1 MEAGTS
7 EAAGP
12 AGGAGS
18 GAPGWP
24 NTVLGKAMVIL
35 TAFGAR
41 DTSVTLAQL
50 VARTGLPKSTVHR
63 MLGEL
68 VEVRLLER
76 AGRGYRLSGTLFEL
90 GLRASAERSLIEVAT
105 PFMQE
110 LCETTAE
117 TVHLGV
123 REGRDVVYVFKVA
136 RHQQATSPSVIG
148 GRMPLSC
155 TAIGKSILAFSEPA
169 LVADV
174 IAAGLPRLTPHSIQ
188 VPGVLTAQLA
198 RAQADGVAYETEES
212 AVGLTCVAAPVLG
225 VDDRAL
231 AALSVT
237 GPVHRF
243 HPARHA
249 NAVRAAAAA
258 LAATLARRRG
268 GRRS

>member
-1 MEAGTS
+1 MNEHPDSQDDPPT
-7 EAAGP
+7 
-12 AGGAGS
+12 
-18 GAPGWP
+18 WP

-35 TAFGAR
+35 TAFDPR
-41 DTSVTLAQL
+41 DISVTLAEL
-50 VARTGLPKSTVHR
+50 VTRTGLPKSTVHR

-68 VEVRLLER
+68 VDVRLLER
-76 AGRGYRLSGTLFEL
+76 AGRGYRLSSTLFEL

-110 LCETTAE
+110 LCESTAE

-123 REGRDVVYVFKVA
+123 REGHDVVYVFKVA

-169 LVADV
+169 LVAEV
-174 IAAGLPRLTPHSIQ
+174 IEAGLPRLTPHSVQ
-188 VPGVLTAQLA
+188 LPRVLTTQLA
-198 RAQADGVAYETEES
+198 RAQTEGVTYEAEES

-225 VDDRAL
+225 TDDLAL
-231 AALSVT
+231 AAISVT

-249 NAVRAAAAA
+249 NAVRAAAASI
-258 LAATLARRRG
+258 AAILGRRRA
-268 GRRS
+268 RHLL

>member
-1 MEAGTS
+1 MTGQPGPDAGQ
-7 EAAGP
+7 P
-12 AGGAGS
+12 A
-18 GAPGWP
+18 WP

-35 TAFGAR
+35 TAFDAR

-50 VARTGLPKSTVHR
+50 VTRTGLPKSTVHR

-68 VEVRLLER
+68 VDVRLLER

-136 RHQQATSPSVIG
+136 GHQQATSPSVIG

-155 TAIGKSILAFSEPA
+155 TAIGKAILAFSEPD
-169 LVADV
+169 LVAEV

-188 VPGVLTAQLA
+188 LPRVLTTQLT
-198 RAQADGVAYETEES
+198 RAQADGIAYETEES

-225 VDDRAL
+225 TDDHAL
-231 AALSVT
+231 AAISVT

-243 HPARHA
+243 QPAKHA

-258 LAATLARRRG
+258 IAATM
-268 GRRS
+268 GRRQVRGFA